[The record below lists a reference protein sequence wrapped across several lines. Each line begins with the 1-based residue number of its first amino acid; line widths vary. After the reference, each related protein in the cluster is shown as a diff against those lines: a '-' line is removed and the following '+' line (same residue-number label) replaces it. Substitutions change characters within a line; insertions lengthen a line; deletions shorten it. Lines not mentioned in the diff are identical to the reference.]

1 MNRKLPTAAA
11 LAVVPLLLG
20 TGSHLDRS
28 AGGYSRPLPPC
39 RNRPPS
45 IKAGQHLDQSVGRR
59 PGRDRLFEQFE
70 RLAPAPCRLV

>member
-11 LAVVPLLLG
+11 LAVVPLLSVQEVIWIGLQADIQ
-20 TGSHLDRS
+20 DRFRL
-28 AGGYSRPLPPC
+28 AGIARP
-39 RNRPPS
+39 S
-45 IKAGQHLDQSVGRR
+45 TKAGQHLDQSVGRR